1 MNERISLLST
11 SNAQET
17 LEHLAGKV
25 KEVRENLGRMASQVD
40 RRAQDA
46 LKPILRSHH
55 PLTVVGLGGLTF
67 FLVGGAVR
75 LVLRRRHKET
85 GLLEKG
91 RRLRQAVVR
100 IVEDPDRVA
109 QPAQSLGRD
118 VFGVACTVAA
128 ATLAKKLID
137 RAF

>member
-1 MNERISLLST
+1 MSERLSLLST

-17 LEHLAGKV
+17 VEQLAGKV
-25 KEVRENLGRMASQVD
+25 KEVRDNLGRMTSELD
-40 RRAQDA
+40 RRVQVA

-55 PLTVVGLGGLTF
+55 PLTIVGLGGLTI
-67 FLVGGAVR
+67 FLVGSAFR

-91 RRLRQAVVR
+91 RRLRQALVR

-118 VFGVACTVAA
+118 VLGVTCSVAA